1 MRCLYCGK
9 ELALL
14 KRLTGGGE
22 FCSDAHKQ
30 RYQEEYDRIALSRLL
45 QAQKKGQKSAPEP
58 KEPFALPA
66 APPAPA
72 VAEEHLKKAVAEQ
85 PPAPEIEIPEA
96 EIAETETAVSEI
108 PANEFPFDAVL
119 EAGFLAHAPSVA
131 EMPELAPDSK
141 FSPELAA
148 PAPVIPERGLE
159 KKVPE
164 FSTAGPSQFT
174 VTVQNSQPEIAGPE
188 ANFIG
193 QFSPASVTRPSLPV
207 PGPIQFS
214 QSGLVARGQSIAIK
228 IPLTASKAA
237 PDKIQALNFQLA
249 VQFRESALLALP
261 TGSIEFPDQES
272 DGIARGLGNDGSVL
286 EPLAAEVVWSHPA
299 VAAASDSPEEDA
311 REEEA
316 TEAAAVERLNPEPPA
331 SEPPATPHA
340 TLEAL
345 SRLHEVMQQETVPP
359 RPSRESAE
367 AAMGS
372 SSVGVLVEER
382 AEVQAAE
389 VHEAV
394 TGGFND
400 LLEIP
405 IKVFAL
411 PKRAPVSVNVL
422 STAVPALVPRLKG
435 LPLRP
440 KVGLAPSGS
449 VPQAKAIESTAPA
462 PPAKPK
468 PAASVQTSAPSAPK
482 PPTAASKSK
491 TPETKPAPAFKPA
504 QPAKSTEKP
513 APPAKPA
520 EAASKRVESLPLE
533 NAAESAK
540 RSAAKESG
548 QRKQPREPESGPTK
562 QPAAEPVPSPKPAP
576 ALISEE
582 ALPSFG
588 SLGRSTSFW
597 GSFKVKFGAV
607 ILLVAGCAA
616 YFALSGKPQRAP
628 APVTK
633 SSAESAGPS
642 IMLGEGGWV
651 VGWGRDAAAG
661 QNLNREI
668 TIYRPSLKLSD
679 YRIEFQGDIENK
691 SLGWVFRAADPDNY
705 YAMKLTAVS
714 TTPPAKVALFKY
726 IVVKGRPT
734 QVGRV
739 PVDLEVNNDTVFKVR
754 VDVRGPKFSTYV
766 QSQPV
771 DVWTD
776 DQLKSGGV
784 GFLNE
789 HGERGRIK
797 SVSIRYLS
805 SEDK

>member
-14 KRLTGGGE
+14 KRLRGGGE

-58 KEPFALPA
+58 TQTSASPA

-72 VAEEHLKKAVAEQ
+72 AAEEHLKKAVAEQ
-85 PPAPEIEIPEA
+85 PPAPEIEIPEIEASEIEIPEA
-96 EIAETETAVSEI
+96 EIAETETAETETEAAETETAVSEV

-119 EAGFLAHAPSVA
+119 EAGFLVHAPSVA

-141 FSPELAA
+141 FSPEFAA
-148 PAPVIPERGLE
+148 PAPVIPERRLE
-159 KKVPE
+159 KRAPE

-193 QFSPASVTRPSLPV
+193 QFSPASVARPSLPV
-207 PGPIQFS
+207 PGPIQFP
-214 QSGLVARGQSIAIK
+214 QSRLVARGQSIAIQ

-261 TGSIEFPDQES
+261 TGSIEFPDPES
-272 DGIARGLGNDGSVL
+272 DGIARGLGSDGPVL
-286 EPLAAEVVWSHPA
+286 EALAAEVVWSHPSTA
-299 VAAASDSPEEDA
+299 TASDSPEEDA
-311 REEEA
+311 PEEGA
-316 TEAAAVERLNPEPPA
+316 TEAAAVESLNPEPPA
-331 SEPPATPHA
+331 SESLATPHA

-367 AAMGS
+367 AAMDGS
-372 SSVGVLVEER
+372 PVGVLVEER
-382 AEVQAAE
+382 AEVQSAE

-411 PKRAPVSVNVL
+411 PKRAPASVKVL

-462 PPAKPK
+462 PSAPPAKPK
-468 PAASVQTSAPSAPK
+468 PAASVQTSAASAPK
-482 PPTAASKSK
+482 PPAAASKSK
-491 TPETKPAPAFKPA
+491 TPEPKPAPAFKPP
-504 QPAKSTEKP
+504 QPAKSTETP
-513 APPAKPA
+513 APPSKSA
-520 EAASKRVESLPLE
+520 EAASKRVESLPLA

-540 RSAAKESG
+540 RSAAKEST
-548 QRKQPREPESGPTK
+548 QRKQPREPESGPSK

-576 ALISEE
+576 VLISEE

-588 SLGRSTSFW
+588 SLGRPTSFW
-597 GSFKVKFGAV
+597 GSLKVKFGAV
-607 ILLVAGCAA
+607 ILVVTGCAA
-616 YFALSGKPQRAP
+616 YFALSGKPQKSLRSLSRSLRPRARGP
-628 APVTK
+628 A
-633 SSAESAGPS
+633 SCWARADGWSAG
-642 IMLGEGGWV
+642 
-651 VGWGRDAAAG
+651 AG
-661 QNLNREI
+661 
-668 TIYRPSLKLSD
+668 
-679 YRIEFQGDIENK
+679 
-691 SLGWVFRAADPDNY
+691 
-705 YAMKLTAVS
+705 M
-714 TTPPAKVALFKY
+714 PPP
-726 IVVKGRPT
+726 VK
-734 QVGRV
+734 
-739 PVDLEVNNDTVFKVR
+739 
-754 VDVRGPKFSTYV
+754 
-766 QSQPV
+766 
-771 DVWTD
+771 
-776 DQLKSGGV
+776 
-784 GFLNE
+784 
-789 HGERGRIK
+789 I
-797 SVSIRYLS
+797 
-805 SEDK
+805 